1 MSGPIPC
8 PACGKT
14 AVCFCK
20 ERWQPPP
27 METVPPTP
35 LPPGLQAWGES
46 IAGSAAS
53 TPAGAKH
60 DAGKVRAGLLVKDFP
75 HALTAVA
82 RVATFGAQK
91 YAAHSWKT
99 VPGAEER
106 YHDALHRHTL
116 AKYSGEISDPESGLP
131 HAAHIAWNALAL
143 LELELTK

>member
-14 AVCFCK
+14 AVCFCE

-35 LPPGLQAWGES
+35 LPPGLQAWVES
-46 IAGSAAS
+46 IAESAAS
-53 TPAGAKH
+53 NPAGAKH

-82 RVATFGAQK
+82 RVATFGANK
-91 YAAHSWKT
+91 YTAHSWRT
-99 VPGAEER
+99 VPDAAAR
-106 YHDALHRHTL
+106 YHDALYRHIL
-116 AKYSGEISDPESGLP
+116 AQASGEINDPESGLP

-143 LELELTK
+143 LELEFRK